1 MPKSAQRTPQPPLE
15 EKALEIV
22 QNYLLPNNRGTVKEY
37 LERLYQPQKAQG
49 YTDGWSAEPLHKST
63 YIVKYRLTKTRMEP
77 IVYIFQA
84 DAETGKLT
92 GALNNITLDLVG
104 KIQ

>member
-1 MPKSAQRTPQPPLE
+1 M
-15 EKALEIV
+15 
-22 QNYLLPNNRGTVKEY
+22 QNYQLPGNKGTVAAY
-37 LERLYQPQKAQG
+37 LSRLYRSQLSQG
-49 YTDGWSAEPLHKST
+49 YSASWSVEPLHKST

-77 IVYIFQA
+77 VVYIFQA
-84 DAETGKLT
+84 DVAAGKLT